1 MFELGPEGRGG
12 GLLQR
17 LPSSCSRRQGL
28 GWQQQAGNT
37 QMNLGDVEK
46 AKSTRFDDEADVGD
60 KGREAPSLLTGAW
73 QMVLSFTNRRNTGRE
88 GEFGSEH
95 IMFHGSVNF
104 QHGGVQQKLFVWNRG
119 IGERT
124 EFDTHIWE
132 PKVTT
137 LKPVLGW
144 WGVDTM
150 VD

>member
-1 MFELGPEGRGG
+1 MSWDLKEEEEEYSRGCHLLAAGGKDLGGSS
-12 GLLQR
+12 R
-17 LPSSCSRRQGL
+17 LETHRRIGE
-28 GWQQQAGNT
+28 
-37 QMNLGDVEK
+37 DVEK
-46 AKSTRFDDEADVGD
+46 AKFTRFDDEADVGD
-60 KGREAPSLLTGAW
+60 KGQGAPRLLTGAW
-73 QMVLSFTNRRNTGRE
+73 EMVLSFTNTRNTGRE

-104 QHGGVQQKLFVWNRG
+104 QHGDVQQKLFVWNRG

-124 EFDTHIWE
+124 ELDTHIWE